1 MTNNQVE
8 KHRREGM
15 KNEEEAKEDDTP
27 TNREEPLV
35 LVLRLWKQTNEKQAK
50 RTKGGPRKR
59 LSYVRGAGR

>member
-1 MTNNQVE
+1 
-8 KHRREGM
+8 M